1 MLEAVNKEN
10 FNELLGR
17 FSTGELET
25 LVEKFPYFQHAHLLL
40 AKKYQQQNNPRFDQ
54 QLQLAAL
61 YTQDREL
68 LYAIFNEKA
77 VAVALPQLPRTEVVE
92 PQAEDVQQHL
102 DSELSPPVTDPI
114 VDLSPETKPSL
125 ELVDTNTETEAIFT
139 AVAPDEDLTEPDKL
153 KAQAVIV
160 EDYQQKEHTEPL
172 IEAEIGSNTL
182 LTTIDAQENQQVVQQ
197 FGGPEPEV
205 KEEVT
210 DAATGHVEQ
219 FSAAEPHTFDE
230 WLKAYTGGETP
241 KIAPLEREIVPVEPE
256 QQDEELEK
264 LYLTNI
270 PVNLQELVE
279 EETNYS
285 KGLDKFIEQ
294 QIQRHKGVT
303 VKATANENELD
314 PELVT
319 ETMAKVYEMQKKYQK
334 AIKCY
339 QTLGLKY
346 PEKFDFFAA
355 RIHYL
360 KNIT

>member
-77 VAVALPQLPRTEVVE
+77 VAVTLPQLPKTEVIE
-92 PQAEDVQQHL
+92 PQAEEAQQYL
-102 DSELSPPVTDPI
+102 ATELNEPVTEPVIELQPD
-114 VDLSPETKPSL
+114 TKSSL
-125 ELVDTNTETEAIFT
+125 EVAEVNTETEVLFT
-139 AVAPDEDLTEPDKL
+139 EVEPNLDLTEQDNL
-153 KAQAVIV
+153 EEQLVVA
-160 EDYQQKEHTEPL
+160 EEHKEEVQSEPL
-172 IEAEIGSNTL
+172 IEVDTL
-182 LTTIDAQENQQVVQQ
+182 RTIADAQEEYQQIVQQVTE
-197 FGGPEPEV
+197 PEPEV
-205 KEEVT
+205 KEEETDVVT
-210 DAATGHVEQ
+210 EHVEQ

-241 KIAPLEREIVPVEPE
+241 KIAQLEQEIVPVEPE

-285 KGLDKFIEQ
+285 KGLDKFIEE
-294 QIQRHKGVT
+294 QIQKHKGVT